1 MLILK
6 VDARKVH
13 IKFQLIRLF
22 YLFIWW
28 CETTER
34 FIDSHFDVK
43 VSNVFFRCYGFDYI
57 NTPWSCA
64 STDMHSEKKKFSK
77 KSFLPTYPNFFQAV
91 T

>member
-1 MLILK
+1 MHGLKGTFAKYQHANIKK

-13 IKFQLIRLF
+13 IKFQLIRLC

-28 CETTER
+28 CETTDG

-43 VSNVFFRCYGFDYI
+43 VSNVFFRCYELDYI

-64 STDMHSEKKKFSK
+64 SPGISD
-77 KSFLPTYPNFFQAV
+77 
-91 T
+91 

>member
-1 MLILK
+1 MNARLKGNVCKISTCKYEK

-28 CETTER
+28 CETTEG

-43 VSNVFFRCYGFDYI
+43 VSNVFFRCYGGLIIFI
-57 NTPWSCA
+57 LLGCA
-64 STDMHSEKKKFSK
+64 
-77 KSFLPTYPNFFQAV
+77 LPLISDRIIV
-91 T
+91 VIVL